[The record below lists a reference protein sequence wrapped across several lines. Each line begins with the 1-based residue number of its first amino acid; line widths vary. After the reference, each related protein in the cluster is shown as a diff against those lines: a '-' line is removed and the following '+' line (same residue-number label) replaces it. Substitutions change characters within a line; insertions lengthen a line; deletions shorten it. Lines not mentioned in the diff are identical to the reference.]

1 MKKIT
6 LIMSIMFIWGCSQ
19 AQDEAVTEAKA
30 EVKETVSKQVEAVQ
44 TAAKEQVTEVAD
56 EAKAA
61 MAQVVEAPKA
71 DFQAGI
77 HYQVINPA
85 YNTNNDSEV
94 VVYEFFGYPCPHCA
108 TFEPYMKKLE
118 AEMPAN
124 AKLVRV
130 PVVFGKQWQPFAQ
143 AYYTFEA
150 MGIVDQV
157 HGPMFEAIHQHK
169 KQFRS
174 IDEIAVWAASS
185 FGVDKDKFLS
195 TAKSFMIDGQIRKG
209 MQMLQAMGVTSTP
222 TLVTNGK
229 FVPNNKALKSRND
242 IITITQFLVNQ
253 ELDAMNP

>member
-6 LIMSIMFIWGCSQ
+6 LILLTMFIWGCSQ
-19 AQDEAVTEAKA
+19 AHEQ
-30 EVKETVSKQVEAVQ
+30 EVVE
-44 TAAKEQVTEVAD
+44 

-61 MAQVVEAPKA
+61 TKEVVTDSEAKVA
-71 DFQAGI
+71 ESVAYQAGI
-77 HYQVINPA
+77 HYRVINPA
-85 YNTNNDSEV
+85 YETETDAEV
-94 VVYEFFGYPCPHCA
+94 VVYEFFGYTCPHCA

-118 AEMPAN
+118 SELPEN
-124 AKLVRV
+124 AKLVRI
-130 PVVFGKQWQPFAQ
+130 PVVFGKQWEPFAQ

-174 IDEIAVWAASS
+174 IDEIAVWVASS

-195 TAKSFMIDGQIRKG
+195 TAKSFMIDGQVRKG
-209 MQMLQAMGVTSTP
+209 MQMLEAMGVTSTP

-229 FVPNNKALKSRND
+229 FVPNNEALKTRNG
-242 IITITQFLVNQ
+242 IIEATIFLVKQ
-253 ELDAMNP
+253 ELDAMKP